1 MKNKQYFLQTIIT
14 ILTLTSQTHYEK
26 FFEISGGP
34 EYMYYYAKF
43 QIGSPTKLQSAIID
57 TGSDT
62 LAFPCNNCQ
71 SHNCGKHQD
80 PRFNTQ
86 KSNSFKFEVHCPIK
100 IFYQK
105 HHVCQFV
112 KTYAEGSTLLGFL
125 AEDYLRFRNALPV
138 ESYKIKKFN
147 TYLKKDLRLK
157 AEFGCTTKET
167 GLFKNQYADG
177 ILGLDDG
184 SSLISSMEKDNSLKG
199 KKVFSFGLC
208 FHKDGGIM
216 SIDLRHKF
224 RKDDKI
230 TMLNKNINEYNHPI
244 VVPYITEN
252 NYYEIPVSHFK
263 INDKMIYG
271 QPLNMMIDSGT
282 TFSHFPSNYLNQ
294 ILGGLTEYCVQNK
307 NKCGKIPDPNFKSD
321 SCLELRQ
328 PDKDFKNLEELLDS
342 FPPIYLYLKHN
353 KKAYILHPK
362 NYFYQEYL
370 GNSEKNKNIIR
381 ICLALKGE
389 QEGKII
395 LGAFSMIDY
404 YFYFDRKAKQI
415 LIFKENCYVRTK
427 QLLQRRERILEVL
440 INTTVDNVRHLH
452 RHFNKQY
459 FVLFIFFS
467 ISIVITLG
475 FFIVRWIK
483 NKVKKKNTNKDKAN
497 STLSFNF

>member
-1 MKNKQYFLQTIIT
+1 MKKKLNFLLTIIS
-14 ILTLTSQTHYEK
+14 LLSLSSQNHYEK

-62 LAFPCNNCQ
+62 LAFPCDNCQ
-71 SHNCGKHQD
+71 SHNCGNHQD
-80 PRFNTQ
+80 NRFNTK

-105 HHVCQFV
+105 HHVCQFI

-125 AEDYLRFRNALPV
+125 AEDYVRFRNALPV
-138 ESYKIKKFN
+138 NSYKIKKFN
-147 TYLKKDLRLK
+147 TNLKKDLRLK

-184 SSLISSMEKDNSLKG
+184 SSLISSMEKDNSLHG

-208 FHKDGGIM
+208 FHKHGGIM
-216 SIDLRHKF
+216 SIDLRHKYK
-224 RKDDKI
+224 KDDKI
-230 TMLNKNINEYNHPI
+230 TMLNKHINEYNHPI

-252 NYYEIPVSHFK
+252 NYYEIPVSHFEV
-263 INDKMIYG
+263 NNKMIYDE
-271 QPLNMMIDSGT
+271 PLNMMIDSGT
-282 TFSHFPSNYLNQ
+282 TFSHFPSAYLKKILANLTNY
-294 ILGGLTEYCVQNK
+294 CKQNP

-328 PDKDFKNLEELLDS
+328 PDEDFKNLDELLNS
-342 FPPIYLYLKHN
+342 FPPIYLFLKNN
-353 KKAYILHPK
+353 KKPYTLHPK

-381 ICLALKGE
+381 ICLALKGQ

-404 YFYFDRKAKQI
+404 YFYFNRKSKEI
-415 LIFKENCYVRTK
+415 LIFKENCYVKTK
-427 QLLQRRERILEVL
+427 ELLQRRERILEVL
-440 INTTVDNVRHLH
+440 INTTVDNVKHIH
-452 RHFNKQY
+452 KHY
-459 FVLFIFFS
+459 FVSFILFGFS
-467 ISIVITLG
+467 FVIILG
-475 FFIVRWIK
+475 FFFVRWIK
-483 NKVKKKNTNKDKAN
+483 DKKNKKKSGKDKAN